1 VITTMAIRREEET
14 RQLFAIPQTSAV
26 AAVVVLGRPVSAAR
40 RLRRQPVEAFTRV
53 DGYTGAA
60 FDGSGEDGSG
70 EEGSG

>member
-1 VITTMAIRREEET
+1 M
-14 RQLFAIPQTSAV
+14 RQLFSIPETSAV

-60 FDGSGEDGSG
+60 FDGSG
-70 EEGSG
+70 